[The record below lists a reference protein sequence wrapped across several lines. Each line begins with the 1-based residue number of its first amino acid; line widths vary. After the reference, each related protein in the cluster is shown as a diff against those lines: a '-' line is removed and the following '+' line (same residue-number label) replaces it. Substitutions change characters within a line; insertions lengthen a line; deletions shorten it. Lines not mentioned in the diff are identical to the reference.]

1 MYTGL
6 LHTHN
11 LFRWLVLAVALLA
24 IVLAFSGWFGKRN
37 WKKIDNISGLLLTMF
52 VDIQL
57 VVGLILYAFVSP
69 ITRSA
74 FADFGAAMKNEVLR
88 FYAIEHFVM
97 MLIALILVH
106 IGRSKSKKAVV
117 VNKKHRSAAIFYTI
131 GLVIILAGIPW
142 DRALFF

>member
-11 LFRWLVLAVALLA
+11 LFRWLVLLVALLA
-24 IVLAFSGWFGKRN
+24 IGLAFSGWLGKRD

-57 VVGLILYAFVSP
+57 LVGIILYAFVSP

-74 FADFGAAMKNEVLR
+74 FADFGAAMKNEMLR
-88 FYAIEHFVM
+88 FYAVEHFTM
-97 MLIALILVH
+97 MIIALIVIH
-106 IGRSKSKKAVV
+106 IGRSKSKKAVL
-117 VNKKHRSAAIFYTI
+117 VNKKHRLAAIFYTI
-131 GLVIILAGIPW
+131 GLIIILAGIPW

>member
-57 VVGLILYAFVSP
+57 VIGLILYAFVSP

-131 GLVIILAGIPW
+131 ALVIILAGIPW

>member
-24 IVLAFSGWFGKRN
+24 IILAFTGWFGKRD
-37 WKKIDNISGLLLTMF
+37 WKKIDNISGLLFTMF

-69 ITRSA
+69 ITRAA
-74 FADFGAAMKNEVLR
+74 FADFGAAMKSEMLR

-97 MLIALILVH
+97 MLIALVLVH
-106 IGRSKSKKAVV
+106 IGRSRSKKAVDAV
-117 VNKKHRSAAIFYTI
+117 KKHRLEIIFR
-131 GLVIILAGIPW
+131 ILKQI
-142 DRALFF
+142 

>member
-37 WKKIDNISGLLLTMF
+37 WKKIDNISGLLFTMF

-131 GLVIILAGIPW
+131 ALVIILAGIPW

>member
-11 LFRWLVLAVALLA
+11 LFRWLVLAIALLA
-24 IVLAFSGWFGKRN
+24 IILAFAGWFGKRD
-37 WKKIDNISGLLLTMF
+37 WKKIDNISGLLLTIF

-74 FADFGAAMKNEVLR
+74 FADFGAAMKNDMLR

-97 MLIALILVH
+97 MLIALVLIH
-106 IGRSKSKKAVV
+106 IGRSKSKKAVDT
-117 VNKKHRSAAIFYTI
+117 NKKHRSAAIFYTI
-131 GLVIILAGIPW
+131 GLIVILAGIPW